1 MFSALMF
8 MYLDF
13 RHDCVVR
20 ADLLALNLEANLVSA
35 QASLSSPG
43 QPDTSLLLLDD
54 LLALNLKPASAHLAN
69 QTLLS
74 YF

>member
-1 MFSALMF
+1 MFSDLIF
-8 MYLDF
+8 MHLDF

-20 ADLLALNLEANLVSA
+20 ADLLALNLETNLVSA

-54 LLALNLKPASAHLAN
+54 LLAHNLKPASAHLVN

>member
-1 MFSALMF
+1 MFSTLIF
-8 MYLDF
+8 MYFNF

-20 ADLLALNLEANLVSA
+20 ADLLALNLQANLVSA

-54 LLALNLKPASAHLAN
+54 LLTLSIKPASAHPAN